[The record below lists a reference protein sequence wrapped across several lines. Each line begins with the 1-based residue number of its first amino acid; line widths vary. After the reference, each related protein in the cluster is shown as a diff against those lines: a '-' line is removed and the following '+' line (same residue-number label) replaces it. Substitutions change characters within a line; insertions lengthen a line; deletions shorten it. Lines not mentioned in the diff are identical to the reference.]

1 MTQVVGIRFER
12 AGKIY
17 YFSTGEL
24 KLSYGD
30 RVIVESSRGQD
41 MGTVVTPAQDID
53 ITTLST
59 PLRPVLRT
67 ATQADEHRAEVF
79 KAKEPE
85 AYDFCLQQIEAFNLP
100 MKLIRAEYSFDGSRL
115 IFFFS
120 ANGRVDFRELVKALA
135 ARLHTRIEL
144 RQIGVRDEARLVG
157 GYSTCGREL
166 CCAAFLENFRPVSIK
181 MAKQQNIALN
191 PAKISGVCG
200 RLMCCLSYEKDAED
214 EQKCRKCKAEAAAKE
229 QAADENTD
237 LSTDSLSKESLNE
250 QPEQQTEP
258 QEQRRPKEQREPRHS
273 RQRHGSKDNAAREP
287 KKEAAHKEATQSAG
301 GEKAADTNA
310 DKPAKARRPRP
321 RRRPGHKP
329 TERSGEGEKIV
340 AEE

>member
-53 ITTLST
+53 VTTLST

-67 ATQADEHRAEVF
+67 ATPADEHRAEVF

-135 ARLHTRIEL
+135 AKLHTRIEL

-166 CCAAFLENFRPVSIK
+166 CCSAFLENFRPVSIK

-200 RLMCCLSYEKDAED
+200 RLMCCLSYEKDAEN
-214 EQKCRKCKAEAAAKE
+214 ELKCRKCKAEAAADE
-229 QAADENTD
+229 QTAGEG
-237 LSTDSLSKESLNE
+237 SESVTEIVAE
-250 QPEQQTEP
+250 QPEP
-258 QEQRRPKEQREPRHS
+258 KEQRRPKEQREPRHG
-273 RQRHGSKDNAAREP
+273 RPRHGSKESGSKDNAARGP
-287 KKEAAHKEATQSAG
+287 KKEAVKDAAQSAD
-301 GEKAADTNA
+301 GEKTADTNA
-310 DKPAKARRPRP
+310 DKPAKANSRPRP
-321 RRRPGHKP
+321 RRSPRHKP
-329 TERSGEGEKIV
+329 TERSGEGERIV